1 MNTFAGATL
10 RGSAAIQRVRELL
23 DDLNV
28 VDGDIETVVTAC
40 SPKIELSNLGVTIT
54 SAELKTIL
62 EARRGAIVNEL
73 ENKGIHIR
81 PDALLDQSAPEVLTV
96 GNADDQTP
104 F

>member
-23 DDLNV
+23 DNLTV
-28 VDGDIETVVTAC
+28 VDEGIETVAGYQTSEYMVG
-40 SPKIELSNLGVTIT
+40 LGITIT
-54 SAELKTIL
+54 GAELKTIL

-81 PDALLDQSAPEVLTV
+81 PDALLDQSAPEGLAV
-96 GNADDQTP
+96 GTDNGQTP
-104 F
+104 S